1 MPNLFAHQRY
11 QGYVHTLTETAEDYL
26 EAILNVVL
34 EKGYAKT
41 RDVAHELGVRPPS
54 VVEMFQKLDAIGL
67 VEYRRYEG
75 VVLTPRG
82 RQIAEVIKSRHDTLK
97 RFLTLIQVPQEIAE
111 KDACAMEHE
120 LSEES
125 IEQIRLFVEF
135 MNTHPAGNEVARDF
149 LTFYRHQVSSPS
161 PGTTIPSGK

>member
-1 MPNLFAHQRY
+1 MPNLFAHQGY
-11 QGYVHTLTETAEDYL
+11 QGYVHTLTEKAEDYL
-26 EAILNVVL
+26 EAILNVVI
-34 EKGYAKT
+34 EKGYART

-97 RFLTLIQVPQEIAE
+97 QFFTLIQVPEEIAV

-125 IEQIRLFVEF
+125 IGQIRYFI
-135 MNTHPAGNEVARDF
+135 DF
-149 LTFYRHQVSSPS
+149 IDSSPARRELLREFQSFCKTS
-161 PGTTIPSGK
+161 PGEKL

>member
-1 MPNLFAHQRY
+1 MMTGGEMPNLFAHQRY

-125 IEQIRLFVEF
+125 IEQIRSFIDFIDSAPSRKDMVLEF
-135 MNTHPAGNEVARDF
+135 QYFCKTRPKEK
-149 LTFYRHQVSSPS
+149 S
-161 PGTTIPSGK
+161 